1 MSDVIKQKSYH
12 ERIMYHVQK
21 HAGPLEELSKED
33 HRAVL
38 SHLTILL
45 EGRMVEDQVN
55 QREALIKAQQDAARE
70 RAFSP
75 AQQVQR
81 Q

>member
-33 HRAVL
+33 HKYVL
-38 SHLTILL
+38 NHLAMLL
-45 EGRMVEDQVN
+45 EGRFVADQVE
-55 QREALIKAQQDAARE
+55 QKEALIKAQQDAARE

-75 AQQVQR
+75 NGQPR

>member
-55 QREALIKAQQDAARE
+55 QKEALIKAQQDAARE
-70 RAFSP
+70 RAFGRNGQ
-75 AQQVQR
+75 AR

>member
-1 MSDVIKQKSYH
+1 
-12 ERIMYHVQK
+12 MYHVQK

-55 QREALIKAQQDAARE
+55 QKEALIKAQQDAARE
-70 RAFSP
+70 RAFGP
-75 AQQVQR
+75 NGQAR